1 MKVRSGTKITDNVIV
16 TLTDSITGKERA
28 FSAHNLALNYANSAF
43 AQWIGGKNNLGYQP
57 LSPPTQIE
65 LGYGEGVLD
74 VSDPGLFISLQG
86 TLFSFS
92 YKQLNSPV
100 LGTTTFIFQIPA
112 GIVSTLVTEALF
124 RDTSANPWF
133 HTMFPV
139 PFTPLITENITI
151 QWSITFSA

>member
-28 FSAHNLALNYANSAF
+28 FSSHNLALNYANSAF

-57 LSPPTQIE
+57 VSPPTQIQ
-65 LGYGEGVLD
+65 LGSGSGTPSVT
-74 VSDPGLFISLQG
+74 DPGLFTPIAG
-86 TLFSFS
+86 TLFPFS
-92 YKQLNSPV
+92 YNQQNSPV
-100 LGTTTFIFQIPA
+100 SGTTTFIFQIPS
-112 GIVSTLVTEALF
+112 GIVSTLVTEVLF

-133 HTMFPV
+133 HTMLPV